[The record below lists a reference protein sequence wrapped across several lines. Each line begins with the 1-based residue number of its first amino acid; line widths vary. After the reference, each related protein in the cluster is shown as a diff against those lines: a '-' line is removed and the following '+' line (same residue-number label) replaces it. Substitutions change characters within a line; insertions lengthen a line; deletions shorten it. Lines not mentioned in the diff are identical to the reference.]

1 MIGFPLAR
9 GAALVGV
16 TKGATAGF
24 QTLVKDL
31 ADAKSLAAVCDGS
44 VNATSVTA
52 RGPRPSLRTLVEV
65 DLGPLYGLMGV
76 LRVLRCR
83 SLGSVGRK
91 SLSGFSG
98 TSGNIRP
105 AAAEVEKN
113 PPVDFVSWDVFA
125 LRTLYRHLAT
135 AIDSEIRA
143 RLGVS

>member
-9 GAALVGV
+9 GAALVDV
-16 TKGATAGF
+16 TKGTTAGF

-52 RGPRPSLRTLVEV
+52 RGTRSSPRTLVVV
-65 DLGPLYGLMGV
+65 DLGPLYGLMRV

-83 SLGSVGRK
+83 SLGSFGRK
-91 SLSGFSG
+91 FLGG

-105 AAAEVEKN
+105 AVAEAEKSS
-113 PPVDFVSWDVFA
+113 PVDFVFA
-125 LRTLYRHLAT
+125 LRTA
-135 AIDSEIRA
+135 
-143 RLGVS
+143 